1 MTERFSIFFL
11 LSIMVAQSCQSPST
25 ASTKSPWNKVD
36 NIISKIIVPTFL
48 NHEFDIRDFD
58 ADEKTDCLPS
68 IQRAIQASSEA
79 GGGKVIIPQG
89 TWFVKGPIHLL
100 SNVNLHVAHGATVR
114 FSTESSDYLPNVL
127 TRWEG
132 MECMNYSPL
141 IYALD
146 QENIA
151 ITGGGTLDGQADSTN
166 WWSWKGQEKY
176 GWKQGSPSQLDPLN
190 RPALSTMNTNEVL
203 AEERIMGEGH
213 FLRPNF
219 IQIYRCNNIL
229 IEGITIKNSPM
240 WVINP
245 VLCENVTIQNVHV
258 SSHGPNSDGCDPE
271 SCNNVIIKGSFF
283 DTGDDCIAL
292 KSGRNQ
298 DGRNIGRPIENVVI
312 QNCVMKD
319 GHGGVVVGSEVSGGA
334 RNIYVENCIMDS
346 PNLERAIRIKT
357 NQARGGTI
365 ENLYFRNIS
374 VGEVKEAVI
383 RINMLYTLDGEPDK
397 HIPVV
402 QNIFIDDVTSQ
413 KSKYALMI
421 DGYDKENPVRNV
433 FIKDCHF
440 DGVEHANQ
448 IKHMEGLHVDKFFL
462 NDNLIDENDI
472 INMVQ

>member
-1 MTERFSIFFL
+1 MRQRFSIVLL
-11 LSIMVAQSCQSPST
+11 LSFILALSCEESSSSST
-25 ASTKSPWNKVD
+25 QSPWNKID
-36 NIISKIIVPTFL
+36 EIKSSIIVPTF
-48 NHEFDIRDFD
+48 RDQEYNIVEYG
-58 ADEKTDCLPS
+58 ANEQSDCLPFIRKAVRTCS
-68 IQRAIQASSEA
+68 KE
-79 GGGKVIIPQG
+79 GGGKVIIPEG
-89 TWFVKGPIHLL
+89 SWFVKGPIHLL
-100 SNVNLHVAHGATVR
+100 SNVNLHIAHGAVVK
-114 FSTESSDYLPNVL
+114 FSTDPGDYLPVVL

-151 ITGGGTLDGQADSTN
+151 ITGGGTIDGQADN
-166 WWSWKGQEKY
+166 DHWWPWKGQERY
-176 GWKQGSPSQLDPLN
+176 GWKPGDPSQLDPLN

-219 IQIYRCNNIL
+219 IQTYRCNNIL

-245 VLCENVTIQNVHV
+245 VLCESVSIENVHV

-271 SCNNVIIKGSFF
+271 SCNNVLIKDCFF

-312 QNCVMKD
+312 QNCIMKD

-334 RNIYVENCIMDS
+334 RNIYAENCIMDS

-374 VGEVKEAVI
+374 VGEVKESVI

-402 QNIFIDDVTSQ
+402 QNIFIEDVTSQ

-421 DGYDKENPVRNV
+421 DGYDEENPVNDV
-433 FIKDCHF
+433 YIKDCHF
-440 DGVEHANQ
+440 DGVEHENQ
-448 IKHMEGLHVDKFFL
+448 IKFMEGLTIVKSFL
-462 NDNLIDENDI
+462 NDSPIDEGHLTI
-472 INMVQ
+472 MH